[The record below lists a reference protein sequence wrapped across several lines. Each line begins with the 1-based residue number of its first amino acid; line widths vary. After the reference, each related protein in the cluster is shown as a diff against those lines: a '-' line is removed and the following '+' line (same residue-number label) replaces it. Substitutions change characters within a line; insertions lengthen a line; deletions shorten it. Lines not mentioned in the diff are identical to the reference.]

1 MTTTVGVLGGH
12 GIQGAVGGYYYYD
25 MPVAISGK
33 QMGQPNNYAKQDR
46 NNIKKGG
53 STGGLLVAQNSYPG
67 GGGVPGEYNSGFLIH
82 YDYNHYA
89 QPTSHV

>member
-1 MTTTVGVLGGH
+1 
-12 GIQGAVGGYYYYD
+12 
-25 MPVAISGK
+25 MPVAINGK
-33 QMGQPNNYAKQDR
+33 QMMGNSQANNYAKQDR

-89 QPTSHV
+89 HPTHVQYIDNESTKTTLL